1 MWALVLLKLVLSIL
15 ASWLSISANYSLVL
29 LLWQSFDCKWVE
41 EVDLL
46 AIKLIIG
53 LVAGAFSQLGSL
65 STETILG
72 TETGKAV

>member
-1 MWALVLLKLVLSIL
+1 
-15 ASWLSISANYSLVL
+15 
-29 LLWQSFDCKWVE
+29 VE